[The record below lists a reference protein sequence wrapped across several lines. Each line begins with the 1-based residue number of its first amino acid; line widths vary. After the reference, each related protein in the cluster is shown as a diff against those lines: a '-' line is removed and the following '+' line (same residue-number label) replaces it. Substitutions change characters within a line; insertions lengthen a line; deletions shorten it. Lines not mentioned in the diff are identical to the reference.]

1 MNYRRQIPQITTEQ
15 SELLLDDLRHSN
27 DIVTEEYQIFD
38 PFTRVELEYLTL
50 GGILK
55 TKQFYLL
62 WMLTYTQS
70 VFFTLWFTYASHEVR
85 DAVDNNAKVD

>member
-1 MNYRRQIPQITTEQ
+1 M
-15 SELLLDDLRHSN
+15 SALRHSN

-55 TKQFYLL
+55 TKQFYLPHTFQL
-62 WMLTYTQS
+62 VDIFTSNLTLIC
-70 VFFTLWFTYASHEVR
+70 FL
-85 DAVDNNAKVD
+85 